1 MKNYINQL
9 LKNSRKESTL
19 TFHKNDDLGVVDP
32 ADMQLIIKFDTR
44 IHFLLRVIDIVCKYV
59 WIIRLKDKKAVG
71 IANAFQKI

>member
-9 LKNSRKESTL
+9 LKNSIKESTL

-44 IHFLLRVIDIVCKYV
+44 IHFLLRVIDIVSKYV